1 MIIAAG
7 ILIGFVFIVESYVWY
22 VRTMAAPAY
31 RSKSIST
38 SNMVMYIT
46 RVLIIGYQIILNF
59 TIESGG
65 GLRSVLIA
73 TLIGMV
79 VSLFGHAILFYN
91 KKLLDTSWKFF
102 ICTLTRLRI
111 IKAYEYEQ
119 VVYSPV
125 RNIGFSY
132 LALASALSTIA
143 LVFVYIAPQI
153 FATLYSDY
161 RLTLSSIGQVISFFG
176 MVITLFV
183 LDPALFKMHDAGE
196 IQKGFSLYLQ
206 GRIMGLVFA
215 IALLLACLIQFT

>member
-1 MIIAAG
+1 MITVAG

-22 VRTMAAPAY
+22 VRTMADPAY

-73 TLIGMV
+73 TLIGIV

-91 KKLLDTSWKFF
+91 KKVLDGSWRFF
-102 ICTLTRLRI
+102 TYTLTRLRI
-111 IKAYEYEQ
+111 IKVHEYEQ

-125 RNIGFSY
+125 RDIGFSY
-132 LALASALSTIA
+132 LALASAISTIA

-153 FATLYSDY
+153 FATLYSEY

-196 IQKGFSLYLQ
+196 IQKGFSVYLQ
-206 GRIMGLVFA
+206 GRMVGLIVA
-215 IALLLACLIQFT
+215 IILLLTCLIQFT

>member
-1 MIIAAG
+1 MIIIAG

-22 VRTMAAPAY
+22 VRTMAAPDY

-38 SNMVMYIT
+38 SNMVMYVT
-46 RVLIIGYQIILNF
+46 RFLIIGYQIILNF

-65 GLRSVLIA
+65 GLRAVLVA
-73 TLIGMV
+73 TLTGIV

-91 KKLLDTSWKFF
+91 KKVLSGSWCFF
-102 ICTLTRLRI
+102 THTLTRLRI
-111 IKAYEYEQ
+111 IKVHEYER

-125 RNIGFSY
+125 RDIGFSY
-132 LALASALSTIA
+132 LAIASALSTIA

-196 IQKGFSLYLQ
+196 IQKGFSVYLH
-206 GRIMGLVFA
+206 GRIMGLVVA
-215 IALLLACLIQFT
+215 TILMLVCLIQFT

>member
-1 MIIAAG
+1 MITIAG
-7 ILIGFVFIVESYVWY
+7 ILIGLVFIVESYVWY

-65 GLRSVLIA
+65 GLKSVLIA
-73 TLIGMV
+73 TLIGIV
-79 VSLFGHAILFYN
+79 VSLFGHLILFYN
-91 KKLLDTSWKFF
+91 KKMLSGSWRFF
-102 ICTLTRLRI
+102 TYVLTRLRI
-111 IKAYEYEQ
+111 IKMHEYEQ
-119 VVYSPV
+119 AVCSPV
-125 RNIGFSY
+125 RDIAFSY
-132 LALASALSTIA
+132 LAMASALSTIA

-196 IQKGFSLYLQ
+196 IQKGFSVYLQ
-206 GRIMGLVFA
+206 GRIIGLIVA
-215 IALLLACLIQFT
+215 IILLLVCLIQFT

>member
-1 MIIAAG
+1 MITIAG
-7 ILIGFVFIVESYVWY
+7 ILIGLVFIVESYVWY
-22 VRTMAAPAY
+22 VRAMADPAY

-46 RVLIIGYQIILNF
+46 RVLIVSYQIILNF

-65 GLRSVLIA
+65 GLRSVLVA
-73 TLIGMV
+73 TLIGIII
-79 VSLFGHAILFYN
+79 SLLGHMLLFYN
-91 KKLLDTSWKFF
+91 KKMLNGFWRFF
-102 ICTLTRLRI
+102 TCLFIRVRI
-111 IKAYEYEQ
+111 IKAHEYER

-125 RNIGFSY
+125 RGITFGY
-132 LALASALSTIA
+132 LAMASALSTIA

-206 GRIMGLVFA
+206 GRIMGLLA
-215 IALLLACLIQFT
+215 ATILLLACLIKFT